1 MVSEYRWSQE
11 QVSLHGAGTVLYV
24 GMGGYGVP
32 TTGNAPWSRDCTV
45 REAWGDMGCL
55 RQVMLHGAG
64 TTRTVRGHEG
74 IWGAY
79 DR

>member
-1 MVSEYRWSQE
+1 MTKWSLNRGGYRWSQE

-32 TTGNAPWSRDCTV
+32 TTGNAPWSTDCTI
-45 REAWGDMGCL
+45 REAWWDMGCL

-64 TTRTVRGHEG
+64 TVLCGDMG
-74 IWGAY
+74 CL
-79 DR
+79 